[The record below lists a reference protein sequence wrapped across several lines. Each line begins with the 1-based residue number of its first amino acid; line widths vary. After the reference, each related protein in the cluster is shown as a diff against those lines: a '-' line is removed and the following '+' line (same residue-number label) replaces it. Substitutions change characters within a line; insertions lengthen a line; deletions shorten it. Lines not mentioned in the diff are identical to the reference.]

1 MTVSR
6 CPVPLVC
13 KISEQSDWL
22 ESVKEQLFWNMRVV
36 QKKKEDVV
44 TVTDERGS
52 VGGTT
57 NTGTRERL
65 LSR

>member
-1 MTVSR
+1 
-6 CPVPLVC
+6 
-13 KISEQSDWL
+13 
-22 ESVKEQLFWNMRVV
+22 VV

-44 TVTDERGS
+44 TDERGS
-52 VGGTT
+52 VGTT